1 MLALALSLV
10 FWTAVVV
17 VLHTYAI
24 YPFLLIV
31 LDAVE
36 QARSTWRYIGGLPPP
51 RPPAHGS
58 LAGVSAVASPAQ
70 KGTRRLPGR
79 GNPHPPG
86 HPSPHPGGVIW
97 SVATA

>member
-1 MLALALSLV
+1 MLAIALSVV

-36 QARSTWRYIGGLPPP
+36 QARSTWRYIGGTERRRPAAPLGLPHVSVLVAADNQASCIGP
-51 RPPAHGS
+51 RLENLLGPDHPAGKMESIHRS
-58 LAGVSAVASPAQ
+58 HAPA
-70 KGTRRLPGR
+70 
-79 GNPHPPG
+79 
-86 HPSPHPGGVIW
+86 
-97 SVATA
+97 